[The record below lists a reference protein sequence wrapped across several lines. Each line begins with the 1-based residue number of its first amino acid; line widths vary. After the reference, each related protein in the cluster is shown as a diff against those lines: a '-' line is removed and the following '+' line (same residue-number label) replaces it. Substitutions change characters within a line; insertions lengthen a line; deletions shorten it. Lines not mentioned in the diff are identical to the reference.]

1 MLKPR
6 LMSSQ
11 FVQKVIEEQKVKIST
26 MKSLFYSKNFYIF
39 IGVMAFLL
47 ILFLIYRYFDKKER
61 VVEMENTQENIL
73 PKKFHKKKIQEEEE
87 ENMDEEEY
95 YEEGDEQE
103 SIYPDEVVSLSSP
116 QLDMNESRETPIL
129 RNGMQQNPMQ
139 QNPMQQIPI
148 PQNGMQ
154 ENMQYEYP
162 QEIQYN

>member
-1 MLKPR
+1 
-6 LMSSQ
+6 MSTQ
-11 FVQKVIEEQKVKIST
+11 FVQKVIEEQKVKVST

-61 VVEMENTQENIL
+61 VVEIENTQENIL

-87 ENMDEEEY
+87 NIDEEEY
-95 YEEGDEQE
+95 YEEGNEQDEQE

-116 QLDMNESRETPIL
+116 QLDMNESRETPIS
-129 RNGMQQNPMQ
+129 RNGMQQIPMQ
-139 QNPMQQIPI
+139 QNPMQQIPMQ
-148 PQNGMQ
+148 QNGMQ
-154 ENMQYEYP
+154 ENMQYEEYP

>member
-11 FVQKVIEEQKVKIST
+11 FVQKVMEEQKVKVST

-87 ENMDEEEY
+87 ENIDEEEE
-95 YEEGDEQE
+95 YEEGNEQDEQE

-116 QLDMNESRETPIL
+116 QLDMNESRETPIS
-129 RNGMQQNPMQ
+129 RNGMQ

>member
-11 FVQKVIEEQKVKIST
+11 FVQKVMEEQKVKVST

-61 VVEMENTQENIL
+61 VVEIENTQENIL

-103 SIYPDEVVSLSSP
+103 SIYPDEVISLSSP
-116 QLDMNESRETPIL
+116 QLDMNESRETPIS
-129 RNGMQQNPMQ
+129 RNGMQQN
-139 QNPMQQIPI
+139 PI

>member
-1 MLKPR
+1 
-6 LMSSQ
+6 MSSQ
-11 FVQKVIEEQKVKIST
+11 FVQKVMEEQKVKVST

-87 ENMDEEEY
+87 ENIDEEEY

-116 QLDMNESRETPIL
+116 QLDMNESRETPIS
-129 RNGMQQNPMQ
+129 RNGMQ

-148 PQNGMQ
+148 PQNGIQ